1 MMNRQM
7 KASQPHISDNNT
19 NSSAQQKRLQQ
30 GSGVMVKQASL
41 IILLA
46 TTTLIFGCGGG
57 GGGGGGGSTAAPA
70 PAVASTM
77 SDLTVPDGFDY
88 NPVEQHD
95 LNIDISHIS
104 TNRSFVSVYSRYSER
119 SDATFKPDYSSRLLA
134 GSLNNGQFSSS
145 FTAPISEENILIEI
159 WFYDGQAPL
168 QQVVSSDVMQVTW

>member
-1 MMNRQM
+1 MMNTQM
-7 KASQPHISDNNT
+7 KSSKPYTSGSNT
-19 NSSAQQKRLQQ
+19 ESSALQETPTK
-30 GSGVMVKQASL
+30 GCRAMVKQASL
-41 IILLA
+41 ISLLA
-46 TTTLIFGCGGG
+46 SVTLIFGCGGG
-57 GGGGGGGSTAAPA
+57 GGGGSSTAAPA
-70 PAVASTM
+70 PAASTM
-77 SDLTVPDGFDY
+77 SELTVPDGFDY

-134 GSLNNGQFSSS
+134 GSLNNGQFNSS

-168 QQVVSSDVMQVTW
+168 QQVVSSNVMQVTW